1 MKPIKC
7 TCRHVQIS
15 NRHRLVAY
23 TRIGGG
29 PWILPRKTR
38 VFLVHVDDG
47 IDPKA
52 EAEGCWKT
60 RLLVHDFGA

>member
-1 MKPIKC
+1 M
-7 TCRHVQIS
+7 
-15 NRHRLVAY
+15 AY